1 MAGKISLREGDRLLS
16 QYLRALLFCFVLMLL
31 KSLGGSH
38 DRCFIAHRL
47 GKKEI
52 IMHSLQSIGCT
63 WSVLGSSSLK
73 YLSRVLYIHGNT
85 V

>member
-1 MAGKISLREGDRLLS
+1 MAGKFSLREGDRLLS

-47 GKKEI
+47 GKSEI
-52 IMHSLQSIGCT
+52 IMHS
-63 WSVLGSSSLK
+63 
-73 YLSRVLYIHGNT
+73 
-85 V
+85 

>member
-1 MAGKISLREGDRLLS
+1 MAGEFSLREGDRLLS

-47 GKKEI
+47 EKKKKE
-52 IMHSLQSIGCT
+52 
-63 WSVLGSSSLK
+63 
-73 YLSRVLYIHGNT
+73 
-85 V
+85 

>member
-1 MAGKISLREGDRLLS
+1 MAGEFSLREGDRLLS

-47 GKKEI
+47 EKK
-52 IMHSLQSIGCT
+52 
-63 WSVLGSSSLK
+63 K
-73 YLSRVLYIHGNT
+73 RNN
-85 V
+85 

>member
-1 MAGKISLREGDRLLS
+1 MAGKFSLREGDRLLS

-47 GKKEI
+47 GKNEI
-52 IMHSLQSIGCT
+52 IMHSRQSIGCT
-63 WSVLGSSSLK
+63 WSRLGSSSLK
-73 YLSRVLYIHGNT
+73 YLPRVLYIHGNT
-85 V
+85 I